1 MTTDLAERKH
11 SVTAGDYVPAG
22 TSPDG
27 GIFLFQILDPG
38 GFSSPAPELP
48 ARSPYTW
55 QADEILAATLD
66 LEDMWTSVVNQAIT
80 KLAVRGFTVS
90 DADDSDRRTSKAQ
103 RLVVNLDGPACYRE
117 GMSKLA
123 HDFLTCRNGC
133 FLEVAREGTRPSS
146 RPLALY
152 HLDAHRCRRTGSLE
166 YPVVYW
172 DSQGRWHALR
182 AADVLVFAD
191 MPSPRA
197 ALYGTGRPAAERA
210 FKTIAKLAAVETY
223 FREKITGARALKL
236 VFISGVGKKKL
247 EQVKET
253 SDAEMARRGFVSYK
267 GAVVVPSDGD
277 NPITIAEVDL
287 AGVPDGFSVE
297 VERKDA
303 YLRYANALGIPVQD
317 VQPLSGQGLGTG
329 AQTIILDEAAEGRGI
344 VYFTKTLEDRLNWLV
359 MPKATTFTFNTNDL
373 RDQKAKAEVQKT
385 QADTILALRGT
396 AQAPGIITADQAL
409 NMATD
414 QGIVPKEF
422 LPADM
427 TAGAVV
433 TDSGEGSKPVEGEA
447 PRALIPA
454 EKSYTYRSHWPAVIN
469 AAVRVG
475 MLTEAQADQ
484 LTGGRAGT

>member
-1 MTTDLAERKH
+1 MTDLAERKH

-48 ARSPYTW
+48 ARSAYTW
-55 QADEILAATLD
+55 TADEVLAATLD
-66 LEDMWTSVVNQAIT
+66 LEDMWASAVNQAIT
-80 KLAVRGFTVS
+80 KLAVRGFTI
-90 DADDSDRRTSKAQ
+90 ADKEDSDRRTSKAQ

-117 GMSKLA
+117 GLSKLA

-133 FLEVAREGTRPSS
+133 FLEVAREGKSPAS
-146 RPLALY
+146 RPVALY

-172 DSQGRWHALR
+172 DSQGHWHALR
-182 AADVLVFAD
+182 AADAIYFAD
-191 MPSPRA
+191 MPSPRT

-210 FKTIAKLAAVETY
+210 FKTIVKLAAVETY

-236 VFISGVGKKKL
+236 VFISGIGKKKL

-253 SDAEMARRGFVSYK
+253 SDAEMARRGFVTYK

-287 AGVPDGFSVE
+287 AGVPDGFTVMD
-297 VERKDA
+297 ERKDA

-317 VQPLSGQGLGTG
+317 IQPLSGQGLGTG
-329 AQTIILDEAAEGRGI
+329 TQAVILDEAASGQGI
-344 VYFTKTLEDRLNWLV
+344 AYFTKTLEDRLNWLV
-359 MPKATTFTFNTNDL
+359 MPKATTFTFDTNDL
-373 RDQKAKAEVQKT
+373 RDKKQRADVQKVQT
-385 QADTILALRGT
+385 DTILALRGD
-396 AQAPGIITADQAL
+396 AQKPGIINDAQAL

-414 QGIVPKEF
+414 QGVVPKEF
-422 LPADM
+422 LPKDQ

-433 TDSGEGSKPVEGEA
+433 TDSGEGSKPAEA
-447 PRALIPA
+447 DGAPALPA
-454 EKSYTYRSHWPAVIN
+454 LKSTYNPAWPPQIN
-469 AAVRVG
+469 AAVRTG
-475 MLTEAQADQ
+475 MLTAEQADA
-484 LTGGRAGT
+484 LMGGRAG

>member
-1 MTTDLAERKH
+1 MTDLVERKH

-55 QADEILAATLD
+55 NADEVLAATLD
-66 LEDMWTSVVNQAIT
+66 LEDMWAAAVNQAIT
-80 KLAVRGFTVS
+80 KLAVRGFTIE
-90 DADDSDRRTSKAQ
+90 DKEDSDRRTSKAQ

-117 GMSKLA
+117 GLSKSA
-123 HDFLTCRNGC
+123 HDFLTCRNGF
-133 FLEVAREGTRPSS
+133 FLEVVREGKSPAS

-172 DSQGRWHALR
+172 DSQGYWHALR
-182 AADVLVFAD
+182 AADVIYFAD
-191 MPSPRA
+191 MPSPRTQ
-197 ALYGTGRPAAERA
+197 LYGTGRPAAERA
-210 FKTIAKLAAVETY
+210 FKTIVKLAAVETY

-253 SDAEMARRGFVSYK
+253 SDSEMARRGYVAYK

-287 AGVPDGFSVE
+287 AGVPDGFDVDK
-297 VERKDA
+297 ERKDA

-317 VQPLSGQGLGTG
+317 IQPLTGQGLNGGT
-329 AQTIILDEAAEGRGI
+329 QTVILDEAASGQGLA
-344 VYFTKTLEDRLNWLV
+344 YFTKTLEDKLNWLI
-359 MPKATTFTFNTNDL
+359 MPKATTFTFDTNDL
-373 RDQKAKAEVQKT
+373 RDKKQRADVQKV
-385 QADTILALRGT
+385 QADTILALVGT
-396 AQAPGIITADQAL
+396 AQAPGVITGAQAL

-414 QGIVPKEF
+414 QGLVPKEF
-422 LPADM
+422 LPQDQ

-433 TDSGEGSKPVEGEA
+433 TDSGEGSKPAEPA
-447 PRALIPA
+447 PALPA
-454 EKSYTYRSHWPAVIN
+454 LKSTYNPAWPPQIN

-475 MLTEAQADQ
+475 MLTAEQADT
-484 LTGGRAGT
+484 LMGGRAG